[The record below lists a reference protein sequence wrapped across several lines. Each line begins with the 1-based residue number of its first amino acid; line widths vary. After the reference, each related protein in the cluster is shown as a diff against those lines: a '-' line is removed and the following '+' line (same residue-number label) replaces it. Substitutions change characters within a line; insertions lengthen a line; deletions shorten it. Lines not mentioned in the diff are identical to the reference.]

1 MQLCAC
7 DQRLQTLEKGRGI
20 KMIRIGIVGTGDTI
34 GIAKLHIN
42 AFKLIEEAT
51 ISALY
56 DYLPER
62 ADKYKDEFKL
72 DEAKVCVS
80 YEELLEHSDAVIICT
95 PNFTHDDLI
104 VRALNAGKHVLC
116 EKPFG
121 NNAKECEA
129 GLRLSK
135 VTDKICMLGL
145 CYRNIPA
152 MRYIKKMIDD
162 GTLGEIYYIRQSQGG
177 NRIAAPEVKLE
188 WRMQEDLSG
197 PGAIADFG
205 SHMLDLADMLTSEKS
220 GKITEVSCME
230 HTFIDNRQVIGKE
243 MYGPVTNGDVA
254 VFHAKTE
261 KGTLL
266 SFTASRIGA
275 HHTLDIY
282 GSGGSV
288 IFRGEKPFEI
298 TFLKKEINGAY
309 EKEAETLQVPK
320 ELYMEDDKVPEVPF
334 LINFYLQGKEFVDA
348 ISGKRESGSGFEHG
362 IYIQKLIDALQ
373 ESAKTG
379 KMLKVD

>member
-1 MQLCAC
+1 MV
-7 DQRLQTLEKGRGI
+7 K
-20 KMIRIGIVGTGDTI
+20 IGIVGTGDTI
-34 GIAKLHIN
+34 GIAKKHIS
-42 AFKLIEEAT
+42 AFKLIEDAE

-56 DYLPER
+56 DIIPER
-62 ADKYKDEFKL
+62 ACSYKEEFQL
-72 DEAKVCVS
+72 EAAAVCKS
-80 YEELLEHSDAVIICT
+80 YEELLEKSDAVIICT
-95 PNFTHDDLI
+95 PNFTHNDLI
-104 VRALNAGKHVLC
+104 LKALNAGKHVLC

-121 NNAKECEA
+121 NHAKECDA

-135 VTDKICMLGL
+135 VTDRICMLGL

-152 MRYIKKMIDD
+152 MRYIKQLIDE
-162 GTLGEIYYIRQSQGG
+162 GTLGDIYYIRQSQGG
-177 NRIAAPEVKLE
+177 NRIAAPQVKLE

-205 SHMLDLADMLTSEKS
+205 SHMLDLADMLTREKS

-230 HTFIDNRQVIGKE
+230 HTFIDHRQVIGKE
-243 MYGPVTNGDVA
+243 TYGAVSNGDVA

-275 HHTLDIY
+275 HHMLDIY

-288 IFRGEKPFEI
+288 VFTGEKPFEI
-298 TFLKKEINGAY
+298 TLLKKDISGAY
-309 EKEAETLQVPK
+309 EAKAETLQVPK
-320 ELYMEDDKVPEVPF
+320 ELYMEDDHVPEVPF
-334 LINFYLQGKEFVDA
+334 LINFYLQGKQFIDA
-348 ISGKRESGSGFEHG
+348 INGKREISSSFEHG

-373 ESAKTG
+373 ESAKTSSIV
-379 KMLKVD
+379 KIN

>member
-1 MQLCAC
+1 
-7 DQRLQTLEKGRGI
+7 
-20 KMIRIGIVGTGDTI
+20 
-34 GIAKLHIN
+34 
-42 AFKLIEEAT
+42 LIEDAQ

-56 DYLPER
+56 DIISER
-62 ADKYKDEFKL
+62 AGKYKEEFKL
-72 DEAKVCVS
+72 EDAKLCET
-80 YEELLEHSDAVIICT
+80 YEELLENSDAVIICT
-95 PNFTHDDLI
+95 PNFTHNELI
-104 VRALNAGKHVLC
+104 VKALNKGKHILC

-135 VTDKICMLGL
+135 VTDKVCMLGL

-162 GTLGEIYYIRQSQGG
+162 GTLGDIYYIRQSQGG
-177 NRIAAPEVKLE
+177 NRIAAPQVKLE

-230 HTFIDNRQVIGKE
+230 HTFIENRQVIGKE
-243 MYGPVTNGDVA
+243 VYGSVSNGDVA

-298 TFLKKEINGAY
+298 AFLKKDINGAF
-309 EKEAETLQVPK
+309 ETKAETLEVPK

-348 ISGKRESGSGFEHG
+348 INGKRESKSTFEHG

-373 ESAKTG
+373 ESANTG
-379 KMLKVD
+379 NVIKIN

>member
-1 MQLCAC
+1 M
-7 DQRLQTLEKGRGI
+7 I
-20 KMIRIGIVGTGDTI
+20 KIGIVGTGDTI
-34 GIAKLHIN
+34 GIAKLHIK
-42 AFKLIEEAT
+42 AFKLIEDAK

-56 DYLPER
+56 DIIPGR
-62 ADKYKDEFKL
+62 AGKYKEEFQL
-72 DEAKVCVS
+72 DEAVLCET
-80 YEELLEHSDAVIICT
+80 YEELLENSDAVIICT
-95 PNFTHDDLI
+95 PNFTHNDLI
-104 VRALNAGKHVLC
+104 VKALNSGKHILC

-121 NNAKECEA
+121 NNAQECEE

-135 VTDKICMLGL
+135 VTDKVCMLGL

-152 MRYIKKMIDD
+152 MRFIKKLIDD

-177 NRIAAPEVKLE
+177 NRIAAPQVKLE

-205 SHMLDLADMLTSEKS
+205 SHMLDLADMLTREKS
-220 GKITEVSCME
+220 GKIAEVSCME
-230 HTFIDNRQVIGKE
+230 HTFIDNRQIIGRE
-243 MYGPVTNGDVA
+243 MNGPVTNGDVA
-254 VFHAKTE
+254 VFNAKTE

-266 SFTASRIGA
+266 NFTASRIGA

-288 IFRGEKPFEI
+288 LFKGEKPFEI
-298 TFLKKEINGAY
+298 TFLKKDIEGAY
-309 EKEAETLQVPK
+309 EMQAETLQVPK
-320 ELYMEDDKVPEVPF
+320 ELYKEDDNVPEVHF
-334 LINFYLQGKEFVDA
+334 LVNFYLQGKEFVDA
-348 ISGKRESGSGFEHG
+348 INGKREIKSSFEHG

-379 KMLKVD
+379 SVIKINE

>member
-1 MQLCAC
+1 MV
-7 DQRLQTLEKGRGI
+7 K
-20 KMIRIGIVGTGDTI
+20 IGIVGTGDTI
-34 GIAKLHIN
+34 GIAKLHIK
-42 AFKLIEEAT
+42 AFKLMEDAKIT
-51 ISALY
+51 ALY
-56 DYLPER
+56 DILPDR
-62 ADKYKDEFKL
+62 AGKYKEEFEL
-72 DEAKVCVS
+72 EDAKICES
-80 YEELLEHSDAVIICT
+80 YEDLLENSDAVIICT
-95 PNFTHDDLI
+95 PNFTHNELI
-104 VRALNAGKHVLC
+104 VKALNSRKHVLC

-121 NNAKECEA
+121 NNAKECEE

-135 VTDKICMLGL
+135 VTDKVCMLGL

-152 MRYIKKMIDD
+152 MRYIKQMIDD
-162 GTLGEIYYIRQSQGG
+162 GTLGDIYYIRQSQGG
-177 NRIAAPEVKLE
+177 NRIAAPQVKLE

-205 SHMLDLADMLTSEKS
+205 SHMLDLADMFTREKS

-230 HTFIDNRQVIGKE
+230 NTFVNDRQVIGKE
-243 MYGPVTNGDVA
+243 VYGAVSNGDVA
-254 VFHAKTE
+254 VFNAKTE

-298 TFLKKEINGAY
+298 TFLKKDVNGAY
-309 EKEAETLQVPK
+309 ETEAKTLEVPK

-348 ISGKRESGSGFEHG
+348 INGKRESSSTFEHG

-373 ESAKTG
+373 ESANTG
-379 KMLKVD
+379 NVVKID